1 MNWFQSPPPSVIPRL
16 TRNLFYIDSSSTAG
30 MTKEQSFETTPMIK
44 FVYFDVGG
52 VVIKDF
58 SGTNKWK
65 ELKSGMGIKPDQE
78 EKFDEIFDRYEPE
91 VCVGRNVET
100 LLPLLQTKL
109 GLSLPKNYSFLADFV
124 NRFEKNESIWP
135 IIKKLKK
142 RCKVGLLTNMYPNML
157 KQIYKAGLMPN
168 LEWDIVIDSSV
179 EKVRKPQA
187 EIFQL
192 AQDRACFKG
201 KEILFVDNGAK
212 HIEATKKFGW
222 QTLLYNPANTSE
234 SNRNL
239 ELLL

>member
-1 MNWFQSPPPSVIPRL
+1 MDRFKN
-16 TRNLFYIDSSSTAG
+16 
-30 MTKEQSFETTPMIK
+30 QSFETATMIK

-58 SGTNKWK
+58 SGTDKWK
-65 ELKSGMGIKPDQE
+65 ELKTDMGIKPDQE
-78 EKFDEIFDRYEPE
+78 QKFDEIFDKQEPE
-91 VCVGRNVET
+91 VCVGRDIET
-100 LLPLLQTKL
+100 LLPIFQKKL
-109 GLSLPKNYSFLADFV
+109 GLSFPKGYSFLADFV

-135 IIKKLKK
+135 VIKKLKK
-142 RCKVGLLTNMYPNML
+142 RYKVGLLTNMYPNML

-168 LEWDIVIDSSV
+168 LKWDVVIDSSV
-179 EKVRKPQA
+179 EKVRKPQI

-192 AQDRACFKG
+192 AQDRTGFKG

-212 HIEATKKFGW
+212 HVEAAKNFGW
-222 QTLLYNPANTSE
+222 QTYLYDPTNTLE